1 MGRQRRHSKN
11 ESDYQVRFFFAIKW
25 LNLIRKEPEIT
36 AEQLADPKKRLEHM
50 VNLFLGVVPENL
62 RSSYEQEELG
72 HEQVFQAAN
81 FQFNIL
87 SIFEM
92 RTQPSATA

>member
-11 ESDYQVRFFFAIKW
+11 ESDNQVSFFAKKC

-81 FQFNIL
+81 FIL
-87 SIFEM
+87 KFSSIFEM
-92 RTQPSATA
+92 RTQLSAMA